1 MLLNYKPLVNFSY
14 LLLGA
19 GVLLCHSAL
28 AENRIVIIQP
38 EEKAVSADNDE
49 IGLEQTL
56 EQNFSPE
63 DRARLRKALADYARN
78 TDPEHNQIEQKRQAM
93 KASIAQRFSECDQ
106 DNDESLDRK
115 EATLCL
121 PQVARHFS
129 YVDVDEN
136 NLITLEE
143 LELAQAK
150 SIERRKAAE
159 AKIEAQRIQ
168 ETEEEIKNK
177 AKVRAVSDSK
187 QASNNKKRPI

>member
-1 MLLNYKPLVNFSY
+1 MLFNFKPLVSVSY
-14 LLLGA
+14 LLVGA
-19 GVLLCHSAL
+19 GLMLCFPAM
-28 AENRIVIIQP
+28 ADNRQANTQAD
-38 EEKAVSADNDE
+38 EKALPTENDE
-49 IGLEQTL
+49 TGLEQTL
-56 EQNFSPE
+56 ERNFSPE
-63 DRARLRKALADYARN
+63 DRARLRKALADYAKN

-93 KASIAQRFSECDQ
+93 KDSIAQRFSECDL

-129 YVDVDEN
+129 FVDVDQD

-150 SIERRKAAE
+150 STERKKATE

-168 ETEEEIKNK
+168 ATEEEIKNK
-177 AKVRAVSDSK
+177 SKSKAISDSK
-187 QASNNKKRPI
+187 QASNTRKRPI